1 MFFKKYIGNKAFYK
15 TVLTVALPIML
26 QNFITN
32 FVSMLDNL
40 MVGSLG
46 TEEMSGVS
54 IVNQLIFIFNLAVFG
69 ALSGAGIFTAQ
80 FFGKNDDDGIRYTV
94 RFKTIISILIF
105 IVGAII
111 FLTFDDQ
118 LIQLF
123 IHEADS
129 TCDIEATVEFAHK
142 YLKIILYGLFPF
154 ALSQVFST
162 TLRETGETLAP
173 MVAGFAAVV
182 TNCIFN
188 YLLIFGKFGFPQLGV
203 EGAAAATVLSRYV
216 ECAIIMIY
224 SFAKIKRF
232 KYYKGVFK
240 SLYIPKKILSDI
252 IRKGMPLLAN
262 EFLWS
267 TGMSLLNVA
276 YSLHGINVVAATSIS
291 STVMN
296 LANIAFLS
304 LGSSIGII
312 VGKQLGSND
321 FDGAV
326 DTDRKLITFSVAISA
341 VLAIVMIIFGNKIPE
356 LYNTTPEAK
365 HYAAYFI
372 RVSAIFM
379 PVDAFANA
387 AYFTLRCGG
396 KTFITFIFDSFFVIV
411 VSVPL
416 AFLLFY
422 AGGLSIYMIFPIV
435 TGANI
440 LKCIV
445 GYIFIKKRL
454 WVNNIVA

>member
-1 MFFKKYIGNKAFYK
+1 MFLKKYIGNRKFYK
-15 TVLTVALPIML
+15 TVMTVALPIML

-54 IVNQLIFIFNLAVFG
+54 IVNQLVFIFNLAIFG

-80 FFGKNDDDGIRYTV
+80 FFGKKDDDGIRFTV

-105 IVGAII
+105 IAGAII
-111 FLTFDDQ
+111 FIAFDDQ

-129 TCDIEATVEFAHK
+129 SCDLEATVEFARK

-154 ALSQVFST
+154 ALAQVFST

-188 YLLIFGKFGFPQLGV
+188 YLLIFGKLGFPELGV

-224 SFAKIKRF
+224 SFSKIKRF
-232 KYYKGVFK
+232 KYFKGVYA
-240 SLYIPKKILSDI
+240 SLYMPERILSEI
-252 IRKGMPLLAN
+252 IRKGMPLLLN
-262 EFLWS
+262 EFLWA

-312 VGKQLGSND
+312 VGKQLGSDD
-321 FDGAV
+321 FDGAI
-326 DTDRKLITFSVAISA
+326 DTDRKLITFSIAISV
-341 VLAIVMIIFGNKIPE
+341 VLAVVMIFFGNKIPD
-356 LYNTTPEAK
+356 LYNTTEEAK

-379 PVDAFANA
+379 PIDAFANA

-396 KTFITFIFDSFFVIV
+396 KTMITFIFDSFFAIA

-422 AGGLSIYMIFPIV
+422 IGGLSIYVIFPIV
-435 TGANI
+435 LGANI

>member
-1 MFFKKYIGNKAFYK
+1 MFFKKYIGNKSFYK
-15 TVLTVALPIML
+15 MVLTVALPIML

-54 IVNQLIFIFNLAVFG
+54 IVNQLIFIFNLAIFG

-80 FFGKNDDDGIRYTV
+80 FFGKKDDDGIRYTV
-94 RFKTIISILIF
+94 RFKTIISILLF
-105 IVGAII
+105 IAGAII

-142 YLKIILYGLFPF
+142 YLNIILYGLLPF

-173 MVAGFAAVV
+173 MLAGFAAVV
-182 TNCIFN
+182 TNCAFN
-188 YLLIFGKFGFPQLGV
+188 YLLIFGKFGFPKLGV
-203 EGAAAATVLSRYV
+203 QGAAIATVISRYV
-216 ECAIIMIY
+216 ECTIIIIY

-252 IRKGMPLLAN
+252 IRKGMPLLVN

-312 VGKQLGSND
+312 VGKQLGSDD

-326 DTDRKLITFSVAISA
+326 DTDRKLITFSVTISA
-341 VLAIVMIIFGNKIPE
+341 VLAIVMIIFGNRIPY

-365 HYAAYFI
+365 NYAAYFI

-396 KTFITFIFDSFFVIV
+396 KTLITFIFDSFFAMV

-416 AFLLFY
+416 AFLLYY
-422 AGGLSIYMIFPIV
+422 ACGLSIYLIFPIV